1 MRISTIALFAM
12 AMLCLA
18 ATGVRAE
25 EPEQNSPETT
35 VVPVEFAAHRHEVVI
50 SADKAATTE
59 VDNSVIHVDDNNRLV
74 GLSN

>member
-25 EPEQNSPETT
+25 EPEQNLPETT
-35 VVPVEFAAHRHEVVI
+35 VVPVEFSAIHHEVVI
-50 SADKAATTE
+50 SADKAATIE
-59 VDNSVIHVDDNNRLV
+59 FDNSVIHVDDNNRLV

>member
-12 AMLCLA
+12 AVLCLA

-35 VVPVEFAAHRHEVVI
+35 VVPIEFSAVRHKMAI
-50 SADKAATTE
+50 STDKATTTE
-59 VDNSVIHVDDNNRLV
+59 LDNSVIHVDDNNRLV